1 MERRREVKREAGD
14 TRPFTG
20 LGDRR
25 FLRVVHWGVKNR
37 ILWVKI
43 KRNRAV
49 GRLDAA
55 VGVGPDGI
63 AGRT

>member
-1 MERRREVKREAGD
+1 MKREAGD

-25 FLRVVHWGVKNR
+25 ILRVVHGGVRNG
-37 ILWVKI
+37 ILWAKI
-43 KRNRAV
+43 NRNRAV